1 MAYPDEFNKCVI
13 NVGSLGQEKATP
25 RAEFMEE
32 VEFLVLGIQKQKE
45 VRLEEGQVPVLS
57 LIICVTL
64 GNFLTSNSS
73 LIM

>member
-1 MAYPDEFNKCVI
+1 MSMAYPDEFNKCVI

-45 VRLEEGQVPVLS
+45 VYTYIYGSCPAQSEHTCRNEYFFNQ
-57 LIICVTL
+57 T
-64 GNFLTSNSS
+64 
-73 LIM
+73 